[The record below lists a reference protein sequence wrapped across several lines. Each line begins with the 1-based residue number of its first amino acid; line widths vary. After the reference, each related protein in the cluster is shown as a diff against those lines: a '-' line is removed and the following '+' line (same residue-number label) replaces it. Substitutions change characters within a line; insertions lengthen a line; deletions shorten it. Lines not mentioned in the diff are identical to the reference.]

1 MSAMSAM
8 SSASTMMVASTCA
21 QIDVDGNE
29 ERPYPW
35 FLPRLLVNM
44 AGERTKNGQRHAENA
59 GEHVGT
65 HQQIIHRW
73 WAFHVYHLVMTNIAK
88 ENHHF

>member
-1 MSAMSAM
+1 
-8 SSASTMMVASTCA
+8 
-21 QIDVDGNE
+21 
-29 ERPYPW
+29 
-35 FLPRLLVNM
+35 
-44 AGERTKNGQRHAENA
+44 
-59 GEHVGT
+59 VGT